1 MAQAIKLSEDYR
13 DCLQEVSNVAMG
25 RAADLLARLLDVY
38 VILPIPNVNLIEISE
53 LHMALSSLEDTQSI
67 SAVCQGFIGSNISGE
82 ALLIF
87 NDTSFSDI
95 AELTHFK
102 GLIDKNIEL
111 ELLMDIAN
119 ILIGACL
126 QGVSEQL
133 DVKFSQGQPVVLGQ
147 HIKVP
152 ELIDSAKKRWKQTLA
167 IEINYTIENRNINCD
182 LLLLFTEDSLS
193 VLNDKIDYLME

>member
-1 MAQAIKLSEDYR
+1 MTQATNFTEDSR

-38 VILPIPNVNLIEISE
+38 VILPIPNVNLLEIAE
-53 LHMALSSLEDTQSI
+53 LHMALSSLEESESV

-87 NDTSFSDI
+87 NDASFDDI
-95 AELTHFK
+95 ADLTHFK

-111 ELLMDIAN
+111 ELLMDISN

-152 ELIDSAKKRWKQTLA
+152 ELISSAKKRWKQTLA

-193 VLNDKIDYLME
+193 VLNNKIDYLME